1 MSASARYST
10 QYNTR
15 LFVESSPGVFS
26 HYVETNR
33 TGESLSSS
41 GDTMMAVAVAT
52 SSGYGVSGW
61 SVYNGAVS
69 GYPSGAFLVT
79 QGNRTSY
86 NPQKPN
92 LATNT
97 NSYGCRVTVEDAHG
111 SHIGTPAMSKKY
123 VIPSLNI
130 PGAVAVRHEAAAS
143 GWTFL
148 GWRVTRKP
156 YYSSS
161 SYTMAYLEILSG
173 AAGDTDGLVTFYPA
187 AALGD
192 SALVIK
198 IPYKVDSNYD
208 ELIIEAVYVDATK
221 CVLSFSPNADD
232 AEAPPIPDVTIGI
245 GTSGRLPTP
254 GLWKRL
260 GYAFSH
266 WNTAADG
273 SGESYEANAVYT
285 PVEGSH
291 LVTMYAQW
299 AKFGGEGGASSQ
311 HFVGDDG
318 ESAGSSYYDPYAI
331 KVSVVGL
338 ADDAAPVTVAYQTRT
353 RSYSSTTR
361 MSYDSGTG
369 KTTTT
374 STQNSESGPT
384 VDATFSLYPGGTET
398 NVSVPATYQSYESR
412 WAKNYGSQG
421 SWVREITRTR
431 CSTDSK
437 WLWEAPEVPGFDFE
451 GWYTLDKSYFETDPP
466 TAYIYSTLISKS
478 PKITWGE
485 LVMGL
490 NRYRSYFYM
499 EFDKVLYHFETNTNY
514 LQLVYRGKKVRVTFR
529 AEGGELDDIHRE
541 VRRNEAY
548 GELPVPSRPG
558 WTFAGWFTD
567 PDGGELV
574 TADTVVT
581 ALEDHTLFAHW
592 DRVPVTMTVHFVG
605 CGGTVSQASKT
616 VTSGEA
622 YGDLPTSV
630 RDGYEFK
637 GWFTASL
644 GGSVVT
650 ADTVVGRTYT
660 HWLYAQWS
668 KVGGDDPLPSGGS
681 AYLFDVI

>member
-92 LATNT
+92 LATNA

-111 SHIGTPAMSKKY
+111 SHTGTPTMSKKY
-123 VIPSLNI
+123 VIPSSNI

-143 GWTFL
+143 GWMFL

-156 YYSSS
+156 YHSGS

-232 AEAPPIPDVTIGI
+232 AEAPPIPDVTIGV

-266 WNTAADG
+266 WSTNPDG
-273 SGESYEANAVYT
+273 TGEVYEANDVYT
-285 PVEGSH
+285 AVEGVYA
-291 LVTMYAQW
+291 VTLYAQW
-299 AKFGGEGGASSQ
+299 VKVGGDGAKYGGYSKTFDPAMGGTRYTSPAQVQLS
-311 HFVGDDG
+311 FVAPGVETVGVSYETRDT
-318 ESAGSSYYDPYAI
+318 GSNRQVVYYYDQ
-331 KVSVVGL
+331 SGLLDRTVV
-338 ADDAAPVTVAYQTRT
+338 
-353 RSYSSTTR
+353 
-361 MSYDSGTG
+361 SYDTE
-369 KTTTT
+369 
-374 STQNSESGPT
+374 QGPT
-384 VDATFSLYPGGTET
+384 VEHVVELTEAG
-398 NVSVPATYQSYESR
+398 VELDIPSKDPSR
-412 WAKNYGSQG
+412 TTQG
-421 SWVREITRTR
+421 SRIGDSGGAYHYFVTTSY
-431 CSTDSK
+431 CSVSDG
-437 WLWEAPEVPGFDFE
+437 WLWEAPELEGLDFV
-451 GWYTLDKSYFETDPP
+451 GWYTICESYTEADEEKERPYTILI
-466 TAYIYSTLISKS
+466 TADRLT
-478 PKITWGE
+478 TWGTLE
-485 LVMGL
+485 NGMNSARTHYYYNSNDNL
-490 NRYRSYFYM
+490 
-499 EFDKVLYHFETNTNY
+499 
-514 LQLVYRGKKVRVTFR
+514 LQDDYINFLRLIYRGKMLRVKFN
-529 AEGGELDDIHRE
+529 ANGGELDDFYRE
-541 VRRNEAY
+541 VRRFEEY
-548 GELPVPSRPG
+548 GDMPVPSRPG
-558 WTFAGWFTD
+558 HTFAGWYTART
-567 PDGGELV
+567 GGELV
-574 TADTVVT
+574 TAETVVT
-581 ALEDHTLFAHW
+581 AMENHTLYAHW
-592 DRVPVTMTVHFVG
+592 ERVPVTMTVHFVP
-605 CGGTVSQASKT
+605 CGGTVDVTEKT
-616 VTSGEA
+616 VKSGEA
-622 YGDLPTSV
+622 YGDLPTPV

-644 GGSVVT
+644 GGSAVT

-660 HWLYAQWS
+660 HWLYAQWEG
-668 KVGGDDPLPSGGS
+668 VDTGGGNEPSGEIFARLTITTS
-681 AYLFDVI
+681 